1 MAELRSR
8 YWSAWSLSIGTI
20 KLADGRGVKGFLVE
34 ATATIG
40 ARDISS
46 FGGWRAFLAR
56 EQIPAWIRS
65 HAGTLSEGLGATT
78 APMCSSAWATRRAIS
93 SRQGAAMICTPIGS
107 GCKGTGT
114 ATTGKPMNEIG
125 CV

>member
-1 MAELRSR
+1 MPIADIAPSYSITSSATLVFEAYWRRTDFHMAELRSR

-56 EQIPAWIRS
+56 EQIPAWIRVMR
-65 HAGTLSEGLGATT
+65 
-78 APMCSSAWATRRAIS
+78 AP
-93 SRQGAAMICTPIGS
+93 
-107 GCKGTGT
+107 
-114 ATTGKPMNEIG
+114 
-125 CV
+125 